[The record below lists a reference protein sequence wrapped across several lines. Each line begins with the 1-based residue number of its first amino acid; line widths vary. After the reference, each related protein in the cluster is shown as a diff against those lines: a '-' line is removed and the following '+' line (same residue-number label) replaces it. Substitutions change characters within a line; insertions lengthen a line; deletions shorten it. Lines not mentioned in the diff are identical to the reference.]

1 MLAYELTVKASRCK
15 MGKTETDGDLERR
28 QFVRFDAAFP
38 AIVKLYVRGRGGIIT
53 TLVNGE
59 TVKVSLERMCVE
71 LGLSDYI
78 DIISLVEA
86 AMNKIGVDV
95 GVTLIAGGVDFSA
108 SAEIM
113 WFKRRGEDR
122 LRIGV
127 RFMGMNRDDRSIWNR
142 VLLSLGED
150 VQTVEA

>member
-1 MLAYELTVKASRCK
+1 

-59 TVKVSLERMCVE
+59 TVKVSLKRMCVE

-150 VQTVEA
+150 LQTVEA